1 VKKKKKKGWSRD
13 QKLALVG
20 ILLGVILG
28 ITQIVLAI
36 LPLLEK

>member
-1 VKKKKKKGWSRD
+1 VKNKKKKGWTRD
-13 QKLALVG
+13 QKLALAG
-20 ILLGVILG
+20 ILLGIFLG